1 MVNSD
6 QTWRRFDKDF
16 YDYGFLKFAES
27 WKIKKFAYGASLGYD
42 YWKLTQKDEEVA
54 KKLIAN
60 FSDISVR
67 EEGAVK
73 LSLINNRFN
82 LYFIKGK

>member
-1 MVNSD
+1 M
-6 QTWRRFDKDF
+6 
-16 YDYGFLKFAES
+16 
-27 WKIKKFAYGASLGYD
+27 KI
-42 YWKLTQKDEEVA
+42 
-54 KKLIAN
+54 IAN